1 MFDSFFQLFENLNHF
16 IIVLFYSFLIYL
28 QFISK
33 IQKMKKFYCTVL
45 ILLTGFSLFS
55 QPLKYYNNAEGK
67 KGTELKLALHTII
80 AGHVD
85 YSYNNAKYLMN
96 FCDAD
101 PANPL
106 NVILLYTQ
114 RSQKNDT
121 YGSSGDDINR
131 EHVWAKSHGTF
142 ADIRPMDSDVHNL
155 HPADASV
162 NQIRSNRDFDKV
174 SPNGTQIS
182 EAPGTWYNS
191 GAWEPTDAAKGQ
203 VARAILY
210 MDVRYEGTDG
220 EMDLTAVNGVGT
232 YPQAKHGNLQ
242 TLLEW
247 NRQFPPTDFERR
259 RNERIFNMQ
268 QNRNPFVDHPE
279 YADLIWS
286 DGQIPSVQISAN
298 SITPEIPI
306 EGNTVQINVSVAS
319 ANTISTV
326 TLYWGTTFNSQDKS
340 VSMNKS
346 GDNYSG
352 TIDLNGISG
361 GQYLHYKIVCTD
373 ASQNQYSRNYT
384 AFIHKNI
391 LKSDLTSLATVQGTQ
406 SLSQMVDQ
414 KVTVAGR
421 VSKIIDSEYYI
432 QNKGTREAICVY
444 SAPETGLVGDSVVIS
459 GTVTEYSNLTEIKD
473 ITYFCNLKNNK
484 PVDALEIK
492 ISNVNEDLEGKL
504 VSIKGV
510 TFTDAGSTISSN
522 SKSYK
527 FSDGTGT
534 LDLYVN
540 YSSKLVGQKLP
551 TGTNTITGIL
561 SQYSTSYQLI
571 ARDITDLTNA
581 PNNVSPIYENT
592 GRHFTVFPNP
602 VSSGIIQIQS
612 KTNDGKNYLINDITG
627 RNLMRGEIN
636 SETTR
641 ADVSHLPKGMYFVV
655 IETKN
660 GLKESAKL
668 LVK

>member
-1 MFDSFFQLFENLNHF
+1 M
-16 IIVLFYSFLIYL
+16 I
-28 QFISK
+28 
-33 IQKMKKFYCTVL
+33 KFYATVL
-45 ILLTGFSLFS
+45 LLLICFSLFS
-55 QPLKYYNNAEGK
+55 QPLKYYNAAEGK
-67 KGTELKLALHTII
+67 KGTELKAALHSII
-80 AGHVD
+80 SGHID
-85 YSYNNAKYLMN
+85 FSYNNAKYLMN

-101 PANPL
+101 PANQA

-114 RSQKNDT
+114 RSQSNDT
-121 YGSSGDDINR
+121 YGTGGDYINR
-131 EHVWAKSHGTF
+131 EHIWAKSHGNF
-142 ADIRPMDSDVHNL
+142 VDIRPMDSDVHNL

-162 NQIRSNRDFDKV
+162 NTIRSNRDFDKV
-174 SPNGTQIS
+174 APNGTQIG
-182 EAPGTWYNS
+182 EAPGTWYNTS
-191 GAWEPTDAAKGQ
+191 AWEPSDAAKGQ

-220 EMDLTAVNGVGT
+220 EMDLTAVDGVGT

-247 NRQFPPTDFERR
+247 NKQFPPTQFERT
-259 RNERIFNMQ
+259 RNERIFRMQ

-286 DGQIPSVQISAN
+286 DGQIPVIKINGN

-306 EGNTVQINVSVAS
+306 EGNTVQVNVSVTS
-319 ANTISTV
+319 TNTLSTV
-326 TLYWGTTFNSQDKS
+326 TLYWGTTFNSQDNS
-340 VSMNKS
+340 VSMSKS

-352 TIDLNGISG
+352 TINLNGVSG
-361 GQYLHYKIVCTD
+361 GQYLHYKIVCAD
-373 ASQNQYSRNYT
+373 VAQNQYSKYFT

-391 LKSDLTSLATVQGTQ
+391 LKSDLTSLASIQGTQ

-414 KVTVAGR
+414 KVTVSGR

-444 SAPETGLVGDSVVIS
+444 SAPETGAVGDSVVIK
-459 GTVTEYSNLTEIKD
+459 GTVTEYNNLTEIKD

-484 PVDALEIK
+484 SVDATEIK
-492 ISNVNEDLEGKL
+492 ISNVNEDWEGKL

-510 TFTDAGSTISSN
+510 TFTDAGSTISSS

-540 YSSKLVGQKLP
+540 YASKLVGEKLP
-551 TGTNTITGIL
+551 TGSNTITGIL
-561 SQYSTSYQLI
+561 SQYNTSYQLI
-571 ARDITDLTNA
+571 ARDINDLKDGINK
-581 PNNVSPIYENT
+581 VSPTIEDKNNT
-592 GRHFTVFPNP
+592 ITLFPNP
-602 VSSGIIQIQS
+602 VSSGKINIQTSTVDAQHFI
-612 KTNDGKNYLINDITG
+612 INDISG
-627 RNLMRGEIN
+627 RNLLHGELT
-636 SETTR
+636 SEMNQV
-641 ADVSHLPKGMYFVV
+641 DISSLQKGMYIVV
-655 IETKN
+655 ISTKS
-660 GLKESAKL
+660 GSKESAKL

>member
-1 MFDSFFQLFENLNHF
+1 MRSFV
-16 IIVLFYSFLIYL
+16 IVRVLSILIYL
-28 QFISK
+28 QFTFK
-33 IQKMKKFYCTVL
+33 AFKMIKFYTT
-45 ILLTGFSLFS
+45 ILLLLICLSLFS
-55 QPLKYYNNAEGK
+55 QPLKYYNTAEGK
-67 KGTELKLALHTII
+67 KGSELKSALHTII
-80 AGHVD
+80 SGHID

-101 PANPL
+101 PANAS

-114 RSQKNDT
+114 LSRANDK
-121 YGSSGDDINR
+121 YGTGGDFINR
-131 EHVWAKSHGTF
+131 EHVWAKSHGYF

-162 NQIRSNRDFDKV
+162 NEIRSNRDFDKV
-174 SPNGTQIS
+174 APNGTQVS

-191 GAWEPTDAAKGQ
+191 GAWEPSDAAKGQ

-220 EMDLTAVNGVGT
+220 EMDLTAVDGIGT
-232 YPQAKHGNLQ
+232 YPQPKHGNLQ
-242 TLLEW
+242 TLLQW
-247 NRQFPPTDFERR
+247 NKQFPPTDFERR

-286 DGQIPSVQISAN
+286 GGQIPSVQIKAN

-306 EGNTVQINVSVAS
+306 EGNTLQINVSVTS
-319 ANTISTV
+319 ANTLSTV
-326 TLYWGTTFNSQDKS
+326 KLYWGTTFNSQDKS
-340 VSMNKS
+340 IGMNKS

-373 ASQNQYSRNYT
+373 ASQNEYSRNYT

-391 LKSDLTSLATVQGTQ
+391 PKSELTSLAAIQGTQ

-444 SAPETGLVGDSVVIS
+444 SAPETGSVGDSVVIS

-484 PVDALEIK
+484 PVEATEIK
-492 ISNVNEDLEGKL
+492 ISNVNEDWEGKL

-510 TFTDAGSTISSN
+510 TFSDAGSTISSSN
-522 SKSYK
+522 KSYK

-540 YSSKLVGQKLP
+540 YSSKLVGKKIP
-551 TGTNTITGIL
+551 SGTNTITGII

-571 ARDITDLTNA
+571 ARDITDLTNGA
-581 PNNVSPIYENT
+581 NNVSPDYKNADK
-592 GRHFTVFPNP
+592 RFTVFPNP
-602 VSSGIIQIQS
+602 VSSGKIQIRS
-612 KTNDGKNYLINDITG
+612 VKNDGKYYLINDITG
-627 RNLMRGEIN
+627 RNLMRGPIN
-636 SETTR
+636 SETVF
-641 ADVSHLPKGMYFVV
+641 ANVSHLPKGIYFVV
-655 IETKN
+655 IESKN
-660 GLKESAKL
+660 GLKESVKL